1 MRILSDSKPD
11 TVAKNIREIREFRKY
26 TQTYLADKLGISQN
40 AYSKIELAYSKI
52 TIERLLDI
60 SAVLGVELSILLCF
74 NRKEFLRF
82 LDEEENKLNKK

>member
-11 TVAKNIREIREFRKY
+11 TVAKNIREIREFRKL
-26 TQTYLADKLGISQN
+26 TQTHLAEKLGISQN

-60 SAVLGVELSILLCF
+60 SEILNVELSILLCF
-74 NRKEFLRF
+74 NRKEFLKF
-82 LDEEENKLNKK
+82 LDEEEIRVNRR